1 MFPYF
6 FTLKIRTTKY
16 EKTTDNVYYTQCSYI
31 CGGLSLEVQLAI
43 SACLIALVGIPHGAI
58 DHILFFAKQ

>member
-1 MFPYF
+1 MKKPLIMFII
-6 FTLKIRTTKY
+6 L
-16 EKTTDNVYYTQCSYI
+16 NVVIYAVDSI

>member
-1 MFPYF
+1 MKKP
-6 FTLKIRTTKY
+6 LIIIIIL
-16 EKTTDNVYYTQCSYI
+16 NVVIYAVDSI